1 MNCLLSWCKRS
12 VLTQISNCFYTRVYY
27 MQGKR
32 HFKNTKV
39 ILTIRTV
46 TNVFIYV
53 MVYQFASA
61 FKTSRNWK
69 ILALV
74 MVDTRL
80 VHGEISYYKKK
91 IKNFSTNKF
100 SWNILQHNAYFL
112 DSLMLIST
120 IPLFVHSYAC
130 FACLSCC
137 WLSWYYFWLKVGQSW
152 LFTDYVTG
160 SYHCV
165 F

>member
-1 MNCLLSWCKRS
+1 
-12 VLTQISNCFYTRVYY
+12 

-53 MVYQFASA
+53 IVYQFASA
-61 FKTSRNWK
+61 FKTSRIWK
-69 ILALV
+69 IRALV

-80 VHGEISYYKKK
+80 VHGEISYHKKN

-100 SWNILQHNAYFL
+100 SWNILQHKACFFRQLNADFHNPFVFSFL
-112 DSLMLIST
+112 CLLCVLILLLIILMLILIESRSML
-120 IPLFVHSYAC
+120 IVY
-130 FACLSCC
+130 
-137 WLSWYYFWLKVGQSW
+137 
-152 LFTDYVTG
+152 
-160 SYHCV
+160 
-165 F
+165 